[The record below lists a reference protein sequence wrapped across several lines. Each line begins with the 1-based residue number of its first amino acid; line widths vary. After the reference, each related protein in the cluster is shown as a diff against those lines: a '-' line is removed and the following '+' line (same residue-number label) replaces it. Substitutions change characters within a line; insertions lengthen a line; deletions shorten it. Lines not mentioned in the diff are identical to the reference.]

1 MAGSFFALF
10 DDIATMLDDIASMSK
25 MAFKKTAGVLGDD
38 LALNAEQVSGVRAN
52 RELPVVFGVFKGSLI
67 NKMILVPLA
76 LAISYWL
83 PMLMIPLLMIGGAF
97 LCYEGVETVIEKLFH
112 KEQVKEHKEQHKQN
126 LNLSKED
133 LLVHEKKKIKGAV
146 RTDFILSAEIIVIS
160 LNSLGEASLIQKI
173 IALSGLAFAFTVFVY
188 GIVALIVRLDDI
200 GFWFQRKK
208 SDFSKKVGLAFV
220 TVVPYLMRGLSLIG
234 LIAMFLV
241 GGGIIVHG
249 LHPVSEFIHNLAPTG
264 FMSII
269 VSNIGNTV
277 VACMVGLVAVGLHSL
292 FVKVF
297 KKDQVH

>member
-38 LALNAEQVSGVRAN
+38 LALNAEQVSGVKAN

-76 LAISYWL
+76 LVISYFF
-83 PMLMIPLLMIGGAF
+83 PVMMIPLLMIGGAF

-126 LNLSKED
+126 LNLSKEE
-133 LLVHEKKKIKGAV
+133 LLIHEKKKIKGAV

-160 LNSLGEASLIQKI
+160 LNSLGEATLMQKI
-173 IALSGLAFAFTVFVY
+173 IALSGLALAFTVFVY

-200 GFWFQRKK
+200 GFWFQSKK
-208 SDFSKKVGLAFV
+208 SDFAKKVGLAFV
-220 TVVPYLMRGLSLIG
+220 TVVPYLMRGLSFIG
-234 LIAMFLV
+234 LVAMFLV

-249 LHPVSEFIHNLAPTG
+249 IHPVSEFIHNLAPTG
-264 FMSII
+264 FSNVI
-269 VSNIGNTV
+269 VSNLGNAL
-277 VACMVGLVAVGLHSL
+277 VAFVVGLVVVGLHSV

-297 KKDQVH
+297 KKSQKH